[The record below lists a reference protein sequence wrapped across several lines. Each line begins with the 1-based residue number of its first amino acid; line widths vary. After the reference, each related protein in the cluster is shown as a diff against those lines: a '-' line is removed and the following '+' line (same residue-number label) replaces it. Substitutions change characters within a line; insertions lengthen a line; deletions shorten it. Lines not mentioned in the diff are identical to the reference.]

1 MSATVHD
8 CYELSENVSSNTLEG
23 GWAGYRLTVM
33 VPVTGWLETV
43 RSCRGF

>member
-23 GWAGYRLTVM
+23 GVDGLPVNGYGTGNRLV
-33 VPVTGWLETV
+33 GD
-43 RSCRGF
+43 G